1 MLGSNNRRTI
11 KLVKFNDLIKD
22 KIALINQMPKVT
34 DDDKREIENAWF
46 EFIKS
51 LGHGY

>member
-1 MLGSNNRRTI
+1 MLGSNNRHTI
-11 KLVKFNDLIKD
+11 KLLQLNDLIKN
-22 KIALINQMPKVT
+22 KIALINQMPNVT
-34 DDDKREIENAWF
+34 YDDKREIENTWF

>member
-1 MLGSNNRRTI
+1 M
-11 KLVKFNDLIKD
+11 KE
-22 KIALINQMPKVT
+22 KIVLINQMPKVT
-34 DDDKREIENAWF
+34 DDDKGEIENAWF

>member
-11 KLVKFNDLIKD
+11 KLVQFNDLINY
-22 KIALINQMPKVT
+22 KITLIDQMPKVT
-34 DDDKREIENAWF
+34 DDDKREIENTWF